1 MLYFMKQGKPHYEY
15 APFNCT
21 KVEYE
26 KWEEK
31 IHEKNENLTWVKN
44 IYWRLD
50 EISCVLVLRNKEW
63 FQAAITEIEDIW
75 NIIEKERVEG
85 YEHRAPKRNNRKAKE
100 KKQESKFENVLK
112 INTEET
118 CFTLDEKNNPVLKI
132 RTESF
137 DNTNG
142 D

>member
-1 MLYFMKQGKPHYEY
+1 M
-15 APFNCT
+15 
-21 KVEYE
+21 
-26 KWEEK
+26 
-31 IHEKNENLTWVKN
+31 HEKNENLTWVKN

-63 FQAAITEIEDIW
+63 FQAAITEIGDIW
-75 NIIEKERVEG
+75 DIIEKERVEG
-85 YEHRAPKRNNRKAKE
+85 YEHRAPKKNNRKAKA
-100 KKQESKFENVLK
+100 KKQETKIDNIIK

-118 CFTLDEKNNPVLKI
+118 CFTLDEQNNPVLKI

-137 DNTNG
+137 DSTTNG